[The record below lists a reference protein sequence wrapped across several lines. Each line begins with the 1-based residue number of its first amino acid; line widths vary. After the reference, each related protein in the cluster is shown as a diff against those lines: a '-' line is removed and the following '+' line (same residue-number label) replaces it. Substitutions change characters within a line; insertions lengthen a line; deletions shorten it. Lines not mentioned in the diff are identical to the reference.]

1 MSMSEPPKPFPDEI
15 FRSLVEATTDFIGTI
30 DRDGNLLYLN
40 PAGRRMLEIPLD
52 EDITGQSVLPYN
64 EGPSKELS
72 RAVRAALETGTINQV
87 SIFVSRSGRRIFVS
101 QTFIVHETSLGTQYS
116 TIARD
121 ISAQVLAEQELRHRA
136 DHDPLT
142 GLLNR
147 SSFRRRILDNDAE
160 PTTRFL
166 TMLDLDGFKGVNDR
180 HGHHSG
186 DQLLTQVAGS
196 LQKTL
201 PADTLIARLGGD
213 EFAVFS
219 TTDVTNEIRAG
230 LREVLEAYESG
241 VSIGSIRV
249 RSSTDIEEAFRE
261 ADRMLYEDKRCRKS
275 ALSIGV

>member
-1 MSMSEPPKPFPDEI
+1 MSEPPKPFPDEI

-52 EDITGQSVLPYN
+52 EDITGQSVVPYN
-64 EGPSKELS
+64 EGPSKELA
-72 RAVRAALETGTINQV
+72 RAVRAALDAGTINQV
-87 SIFVSRSGRRIFVS
+87 SVFVSRSGKRIFVS

-121 ISAQVLAEQELRHRA
+121 ISAQVAAEQELRDRA

-147 SSFRRRILDNDAE
+147 SSFRRRILESNAHE
-160 PTTRFL
+160 ATQFL
-166 TMLDLDGFKGVNDR
+166 TMLDLDGFKEVNDR

-186 DQLLTQVAGS
+186 DQLLTHVAGA
-196 LQKTL
+196 LRHTL
-201 PADTLIARLGGD
+201 PVDTLIARLGGD

-219 TTDVTNEIRAG
+219 SGDVTGDIRAG
-230 LREVLEAYESG
+230 LCEVLDAYETG
-241 VSIGSIRV
+241 VSIGACCV
-249 RSSTDIEEAFRE
+249 GPSTDIEEAFRE
-261 ADRMLYEDKRCRKS
+261 ADRMLYEDKRGRKRVLNVG
-275 ALSIGV
+275 A